1 MKRHGGEKDSRILI
15 NLTSLLLC
23 EAVQLLLQNHQN
35 ETRLQIAVGSSVDEK
50 FIPDTILVDANTLTS
65 ATLARWPD
73 AKILLLDTGLE
84 EERIV
89 NLLINHRIDGV
100 IAVDT
105 DADLFRKA
113 IYAVGSG
120 QVWIDNG
127 KLKALLAHVESIAR
141 SQRHDT
147 ISKKEREIIILISQG
162 LRNREIADK
171 LCISEQTVKAHLS
184 RIFRKTN
191 VTSRSQLVPL
201 ALKFRT

>member
-1 MKRHGGEKDSRILI
+1 MERHGGKKESRILI
-15 NLTSLLLC
+15 HLTSLLLC
-23 EAVQLLLQNHQN
+23 EAVQMLLQNHRD
-35 ETRLQIAVGSSVDEK
+35 ESRLLVATGNDPGDD
-50 FIPDTILVDANTLTS
+50 FTPDTILVDANTL
-65 ATLARWPD
+65 AKNLLAHWPN

-113 IYAVGSG
+113 VYAVGSG

-147 ISKKEREIIILISQG
+147 ISKKEREIIVLISQG

>member
-50 FIPDTILVDANTLTS
+50 FSPDTILVDANTLTS
-65 ATLARWPD
+65 MTLARWPD

-84 EERIV
+84 EERII

-141 SQRHDT
+141 NQRHDT
-147 ISKKEREIIILISQG
+147 ISKKEKEFIVLISQG

>member
-1 MKRHGGEKDSRILI
+1 MERHGGKKESRIFI

-23 EAVQLLLQNHQN
+23 EAVQLLLQHQEE
-35 ETRLQIAVGSSVDEK
+35 ETRLQIAVGNNVGDE
-50 FIPDTILVDANTLTS
+50 FMPDTILVDANTL
-65 ATLARWPD
+65 ARNPLARWPE

-84 EERIV
+84 EERII

-141 SQRHDT
+141 NQRHDT
-147 ISKKEREIIILISQG
+147 ISKKEREIIVLISQG

>member
-35 ETRLQIAVGSSVDEK
+35 ETRLQIAVGNSVDEK
-50 FIPDTILVDANTLTS
+50 FSPDTILVDANTLTS
-65 ATLARWPD
+65 TTLSRWPD

-84 EERIV
+84 EERII

-141 SQRHDT
+141 NQRHDT
-147 ISKKEREIIILISQG
+147 ISKKEKEIIVLISQG
-162 LRNREIADK
+162 MRNREIADK

>member
-35 ETRLQIAVGSSVDEK
+35 EPRLQIVVGSGVDEK
-50 FIPDTILVDANTLTS
+50 FTPETILVDANTLTS
-65 ATLARWPD
+65 TTLSRWPD

-84 EERIV
+84 EERII

-141 SQRHDT
+141 NQRHDT
-147 ISKKEREIIILISQG
+147 ISKKEKEIIVLISQG

>member
-50 FIPDTILVDANTLTS
+50 FSPDTILVDANTLTS
-65 ATLARWPD
+65 TTLSRWPD

-84 EERIV
+84 EERII

-141 SQRHDT
+141 NQRHDT
-147 ISKKEREIIILISQG
+147 ISKKEKEIIVLISQG
-162 LRNREIADK
+162 MRNREIADK